1 MSHVEQ
7 GLRLGGLRLLDE
19 RASAVRCNVNTAH
32 MRLTASAW
40 YSQSVSQSV
49 SQAVSV
55 NYRRELQKARGK
67 LVVES

>member
-1 MSHVEQ
+1 MQCQHGTHEAD
-7 GLRLGGLRLLDE
+7 RLCL
-19 RASAVRCNVNTAH
+19 V
-32 MRLTASAW
+32 
-40 YSQSVSQSV
+40 QSV